1 MEITW
6 NDVSY
11 TVWMKNQ
18 PFNIYNKNS
27 YSVLVKYHIV
37 QSLKDVEHTISSTSY
52 SLSMLKQWIFS
63 NFSVGKWGKGC
74 VQLCAQ
80 LCGQCD
86 SSAHPPVS
94 LSWSSD
100 TWRLSEPA
108 SYRINTT
115 CTVVLLY
122 CCTVTV
128 SWQGVKCLSL
138 YPKLPLL
145 LLLTKAGR
153 LRLVHGAATQW
164 RKLVLQV
171 RTYKQT

>member
-6 NDVSY
+6 NDSYSY

-80 LCGQCD
+80 LCGQCVTRPLTRLFHWAGAQIPD
-86 SSAHPPVS
+86 AFQS
-94 LSWSSD
+94 LHH
-100 TWRLSEPA
+100 TEL
-108 SYRINTT
+108 TQL
-115 CTVVLLY
+115 VLLC